1 MGKMLALIVIVILFS
16 ILWALPLYIC
26 TNFLLWVFN
35 ISFHLTLLQ
44 SFAICLLLY
53 VIKNLLF
60 KSRGDR

>member
-1 MGKMLALIVIVILFS
+1 MGKILALIVIVILFS